1 MSKAESPTWQ
11 RSTALDARL
20 GDPQEMTFP
29 EDWTLSES
37 WQRAQTED
45 DHGGPTNDAE
55 RMVHL
60 EDSEDTSVMDRLLTC
75 GATCIPCGLVLS
87 SMATEDPPVETK
99 VSDRGMVT
107 IPADLRRRLDIK
119 AGDKLRWYTDEQ
131 GDLSVEVVKQR
142 YGAFEGDEMKAP
154 MGGDSL
160 ETHDLAGNEED
171 PVFTEDA

>member
-1 MSKAESPTWQ
+1 
-11 RSTALDARL
+11 
-20 GDPQEMTFP
+20 
-29 EDWTLSES
+29 
-37 WQRAQTED
+37 
-45 DHGGPTNDAE
+45 
-55 RMVHL
+55 
-60 EDSEDTSVMDRLLTC
+60 
-75 GATCIPCGLVLS
+75 
-87 SMATEDPPVETK
+87 MATEEAPEETK

-107 IPADLRRRLDIK
+107 IPADLRRRLDIE

-142 YGAFEGDEMKAP
+142 YGAFEDDDMKAP